1 MEAVMGCRYHI
12 QTGHLQLD
20 PVSWTDLEDV
30 VRLKASAGVT
40 GRLAGGVCS
49 RVLSEQDMMT
59 DLMTWGREGVGMFA
73 VRQQDRFIGLAGVQ
87 PSTTTPDCHELQFA
101 IVPHARDT
109 ALSRQA
115 TSMAL
120 AFAHQ
125 AGVGRVI
132 SYVRENDIVARQ
144 VFGGAGMSLCTD
156 QPENCGPDIL
166 LYHSLRGAP
175 TGRSMH

>member
-1 MEAVMGCRYHI
+1 MGCRYHI
-12 QTGHLQLD
+12 QIGHLQLD
-20 PVSWTDLEDV
+20 PVSWADLEDV

-40 GRLAGGVCS
+40 GRLAGGVCG

-73 VRQQDRFIGLAGVQ
+73 VRQQGSFIGLAGVQ
-87 PSTTTPDCHELQFA
+87 PSATTADCHELQFA
-101 IVPHARDT
+101 ILPHARDT

-120 AFAHQ
+120 AFAHG

-132 SYVRENDIVARQ
+132 SYVRESDIIARQ
-144 VFGGAGMSLCTD
+144 VFGGAGMSVCGE
-156 QPENCGPDIL
+156 QPECCGPDIL
-166 LYHSLRGAP
+166 LYHSLRGVQA
-175 TGRSMH
+175 GNAVH

>member
-1 MEAVMGCRYHI
+1 MGCRYSI
-12 QTGHLQLD
+12 QTGHLRLD

-40 GRLAGGVCS
+40 GRLASGVCS

-73 VRQQDRFIGLAGVQ
+73 VRQQDSFIGLAGVQ
-87 PSTTTPDCHELQFA
+87 PSSTTADCHELQFA
-101 IVPHARDT
+101 ILPHARDT

-120 AFAHQ
+120 AFAHA
-125 AGVGRVI
+125 AGVGRII
-132 SYVRENDIVARQ
+132 SYVRDNDIIARQ
-144 VFGGAGMSLCTD
+144 VFGGAGMSLCTE
-156 QPENCGPDIL
+156 QPECCGPDIL

-175 TGRSMH
+175 AGNSMH